1 MPPTG
6 AGSHTHPFRPSTN
19 DSVSGDGSA
28 LSTLR
33 TMSSLLG
40 AAAPDQVLAHPVSGH
55 PHVDVPTLLLTVG
68 AGLLVAMVLPA
79 VPPGRSREYVDA
91 RATSWWGPLS
101 RAQQATRAVGVAGLV
116 LAVLTGL
123 FGTRDQLDNLAP
135 ALVVGT
141 AWPVLTVLALAGP
154 VWRWVDPWD
163 GLARLL
169 LPGDES
175 EAAPHVW
182 PAVVPALAWA
192 WFVAVHPRPLD
203 PRLVGIALLAYTTL
217 TLVGCLLVGRRRWLS
232 QGEPIG
238 ILLSWVTAVTRGGLR
253 HDRPA
258 GAPVLVGVVLGGL
271 LFGLLGRTE
280 TWTDLTG
287 GTDVLA
293 RGTAGFLGCALLG
306 AGALVLAGLLGDR
319 LGDRGATL
327 RGALVLLVGVVLVV
341 ALARNRFTTSVQ
353 LLPGLL
359 GDPFGWGWD
368 LLGPAGE
375 GLDAAPF
382 GAAGLLW
389 LRIAVL
395 GVLVLAA
402 AVVAARGV
410 RQPVRVAAFV
420 SLAYLAA
427 MSVLVVALH

>member
-1 MPPTG
+1 MPTLLSAASAP
-6 AGSHTHPFRPSTN
+6 GST
-19 DSVSGDGSA
+19 
-28 LSTLR
+28 
-33 TMSSLLG
+33 
-40 AAAPDQVLAHPVSGH
+40 VLAHPVSGH

-68 AGLLVAMVLPA
+68 AGLLVAMLLPT
-79 VPPGRSREYVDA
+79 VPPGRTREYVDA
-91 RATSWWGPLS
+91 PVTSWAGRLS
-101 RAQQATRAVGVAGLV
+101 RGQQVVRALSVATLV

-141 AWPVLTVLALAGP
+141 AWPVLTVLALAVP

-163 GLARLL
+163 ALARLL
-169 LPGDES
+169 LPGDDS
-175 EAAPHVW
+175 AAAPHVW
-182 PAVVPALAWA
+182 PAVVPALGWT

-203 PRLVGIALLAYTTL
+203 PRLVGIVLLAYTTA
-217 TLVGCLLVGRRRWLS
+217 TLVGCLLLGRRRWLS

-287 GTDVLA
+287 GTDA
-293 RGTAGFLGCALLG
+293 MAWGTAGFAGCAVLG
-306 AGALVLAGLLGDR
+306 AGVLVLAGLLGER
-319 LGDRGATL
+319 LRDRGATL
-327 RGALVLLVGVVLVV
+327 RGALPLLVGVVLVV

-353 LLPGLL
+353 LLPGLV
-359 GDPFGWGWD
+359 GDPFGRGWD

-395 GVLVLAA
+395 AVMIVAA

-410 RQPVRVAAFV
+410 PQPVRVAAFV

-427 MSVLVVALH
+427 VSMLVVALH